1 MPQTDIGGNRG
12 RKVPFVAISRV
23 GTALAVVTMTGVAG
37 IAGCTPTT
45 TTGADGNGA
54 NKGSAGSALAA
65 VNDLT
70 VKGRA
75 PKTGYSRAQFGKSWV
90 DTDHNSCDTRDDILK
105 RDMSAEKFTAAQG
118 GDCVV
123 TSGTL
128 ADPYTGTT
136 IKFTRGKSTVDIDHV
151 VALSDAWQKGA
162 AKWTKD
168 KREQMA
174 NDPLN
179 LLAVDYS
186 SNRIKGDADAATW
199 LPSNKGFR
207 CAYVARQ
214 VAVKKKYGVWVTA
227 AEKAAMVKV
236 LNTCPGEA
244 LPDSGKP
251 VASSGAADAGTSAPA
266 AAATHYANCDAVR
279 KAGAAPLHNGDPG
292 YSSALDRDGDGV
304 ACAS

>member
-1 MPQTDIGGNRG
+1 VR
-12 RKVPFVAISRV
+12 FVAISRV
-23 GTALAVVTMTGVAG
+23 GTALAVVTVMAGVAG
-37 IAGCTPTT
+37 VAGCTPTT
-45 TTGADGNGA
+45 TTGT
-54 NKGSAGSALAA
+54 GSNAARKGSALAA
-65 VNDLT
+65 VNDLK

-105 RDMSAEKFTAAQG
+105 RDMTSESFRADEG
-118 GDCVV
+118 GDCIV

-136 IKFTRGKSTVDIDHV
+136 IRFMRGKSTVDIDHV

-162 AKWTKD
+162 QQWTRD
-168 KREQMA
+168 KREQLA

-199 LPSNKGFR
+199 LPSNKAFR

-214 VAVKKKYGVWVTA
+214 AAVKTKYALWVTS
-227 AEKAAMVKV
+227 AEKSAMVTV
-236 LNTCPGEA
+236 LNNCPGEK
-244 LPDSGKP
+244 LPDAGKP
-251 VASSGAADAGTSAPA
+251 VGSGTPATETSVK
-266 AAATHYANCDAVR
+266 ATATATAYANCDAVR
-279 KAGAAPLHNGDPG
+279 KAGAAPLHKGDPG
-292 YSSALDRDGDGV
+292 YSRALDRDGDGV